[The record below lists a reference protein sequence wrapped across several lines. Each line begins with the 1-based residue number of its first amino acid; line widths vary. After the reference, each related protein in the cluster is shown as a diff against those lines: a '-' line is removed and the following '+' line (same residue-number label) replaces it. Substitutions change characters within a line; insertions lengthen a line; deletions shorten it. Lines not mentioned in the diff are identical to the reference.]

1 MWIFFVIYF
10 KKQLISLKPWNGVNH
25 YSGFTFSWDQGNNS
39 KPIKQILLIMQRR
52 SHKVTRRSMFYIHEH
67 IIKSLRHAIKFYI
80 LILYPTALNSPN
92 KKIRLLNDPSLS
104 HWFYMSAVAAHV
116 EFVLL
121 STFINHWTIKK
132 IIYPLY
138 LDSFFQEGLNHLLEY
153 ICRLSVLES

>member
-1 MWIFFVIYF
+1 
-10 KKQLISLKPWNGVNH
+10 
-25 YSGFTFSWDQGNNS
+25 
-39 KPIKQILLIMQRR
+39 
-52 SHKVTRRSMFYIHEH
+52 MFYIHEH